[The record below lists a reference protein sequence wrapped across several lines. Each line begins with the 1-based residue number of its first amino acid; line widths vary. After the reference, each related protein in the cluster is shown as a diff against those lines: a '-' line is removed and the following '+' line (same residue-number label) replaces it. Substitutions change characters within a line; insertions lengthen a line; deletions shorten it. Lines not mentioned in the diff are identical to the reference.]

1 VRSHGHRP
9 GEPDGIRPGPRLIRS
24 NKLIAGKGTVLMLH
38 SHMCICM
45 CIYIYIFKYVINNY
59 SIMIYIYIIIYI

>member
-1 VRSHGHRP
+1 MAPSPGARRSMFSLPAVRRAVRSHGHRP

-45 CIYIYIFKYVINNY
+45 YIYIYI
-59 SIMIYIYIIIYI
+59 

>member
-1 VRSHGHRP
+1 MRSHGHRP

-45 CIYIYIFKYVINNY
+45 YIYIFKYVINNY
-59 SIMIYIYIIIYI
+59 SIMIYI